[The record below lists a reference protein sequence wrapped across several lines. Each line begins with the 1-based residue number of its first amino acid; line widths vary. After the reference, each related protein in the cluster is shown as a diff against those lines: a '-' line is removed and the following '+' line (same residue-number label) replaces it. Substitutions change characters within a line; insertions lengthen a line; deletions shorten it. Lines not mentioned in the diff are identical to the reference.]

1 MCSPLYYNNII
12 NTDNGGD
19 IHMKRLKELFKIIER
34 ENIIYEETNFKSE
47 NSPGIYLNVPGMPPT
62 IGISKSILNNRA
74 KYLSILAEELGH
86 HFTGF
91 GNLTIT
97 SKNYSEKLMK
107 NKQERRAKSWASNF
121 LISDE
126 EFEQALCNCIS
137 THSDIC
143 DSFDITYEML
153 KYKINSIIVD
163 ENRYKRIRSALM
175 KKEVSYNSCEI

>member
-1 MCSPLYYNNII
+1 
-12 NTDNGGD
+12 
-19 IHMKRLKELFKIIER
+19 MKKLNELFQIIKK

-47 NSPGIYLNVPGMPPT
+47 ISPGIYLNIPGIPPT
-62 IGISKSILNNRA
+62 IGISKSIINNRN
-74 KYLSILAEELGH
+74 KYLSILAEEVGH
-86 HFTGF
+86 HFTSV

-107 NKQERRAKSWASNF
+107 NKQEHRAKSWAANF
-121 LISDE
+121 LVSDE

-137 THSDIC
+137 TPSDIC
-143 DSFDITYEML
+143 DSFDMTHEML
-153 KYKINSIIVD
+153 KYKIHSIVVD